1 MVHYP
6 INYRENDRHC
16 ALVFFQMGLGGLFVA
31 PSELVYI
38 NENQSVSVGDC
49 LHNARLA
56 VDETGTIAAAA
67 NAFSIIPL
75 SISQPDP
82 ETPFIVDQPFVAMI
96 LDMRNKYPLFLAKI
110 FDP

>member
-1 MVHYP
+1 
-6 INYRENDRHC
+6 
-16 ALVFFQMGLGGLFVA
+16 MGLGRLFTA

-38 NENQSVSVGDC
+38 NERQRPSVSDC
-49 LHNARLA
+49 VHNARLT

-75 SISQPDP
+75 SISPPDP
-82 ETPFIVDQPFVAMI
+82 EVPFIVDQPFLAMI
-96 LDMRNKYPLFLAKI
+96 VDTQNKYPLFLAKI

>member
-1 MVHYP
+1 MTDIV
-6 INYRENDRHC
+6 
-16 ALVFFQMGLGGLFVA
+16 LFQMGLGRLFAA
-31 PSELVYI
+31 PSDLLYI
-38 NENQSVSVGDC
+38 NENQRASVGDC

-75 SISQPDP
+75 SISPPDP
-82 ETPFIVDQPFVAMI
+82 EAPFIVDQSFVAMI
-96 LDMRNKYPLFLAKI
+96 VDTRNKYPLFLAKI